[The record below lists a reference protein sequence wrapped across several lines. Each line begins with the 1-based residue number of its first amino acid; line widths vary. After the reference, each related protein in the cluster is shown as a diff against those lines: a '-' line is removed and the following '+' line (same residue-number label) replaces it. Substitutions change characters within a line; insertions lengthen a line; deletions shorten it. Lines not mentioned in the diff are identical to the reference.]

1 MSQSLHD
8 ASPQLDRAARIVY
21 MNFFFIF
28 ADVNV
33 GVGDE
38 GGGLVDYVHAEEE
51 CARLGIVAVVHA
63 AETSGSEAFV
73 FCGGEYV

>member
-1 MSQSLHD
+1 
-8 ASPQLDRAARIVY
+8 
-21 MNFFFIF
+21 MNFFIF

-63 AETSGSEAFV
+63 ACNFGVEAFV